1 MKRWKDTG
9 SVRFDSVPEGRVWI
23 GRRKP
28 VSIPDGKPWAV
39 AWRER
44 ARLRVEFARSHRDAM
59 RFAAILGGDP
69 A

>member
-39 AWRER
+39 AWRES
-44 ARLRVEFARSHRDAM
+44 RLRVEFAATHRDAM
-59 RFAAILGGDP
+59 RFATTLCGDP